1 MFHKNI
7 LKIGAINTWYEE
19 YCHII
24 TIFLG
29 FFNLILIFILI
40 IKWSVWFRYS
50 SLVYIHLVLTTI
62 LSFIYPFTEKSQQQN
77 NGLDIH
83 NDIESESLVDIPTFL
98 LPNEALPTETT
109 NLRDSPPS
117 YTDVGPPPNYED
129 VVKDLKVSIL

>member
-1 MFHKNI
+1 MSIISN
-7 LKIGAINTWYEE
+7 NEE
-19 YCHII
+19 NCYTI
-24 TIFLG
+24 TKFLE

-40 IKWSVWFRYS
+40 TKWSVWFPFA
-50 SLVYIHLVLTTI
+50 SLVFTHLVLTTI
-62 LSFIYPFTEKSQQQN
+62 LSFIYSLILKSEQQN

-83 NDIESESLVDIPTFL
+83 NDIESDTNSVDIPTVL

-129 VVKDLKVSIL
+129 VVKDLKVSNF

>member
-1 MFHKNI
+1 MAVISKNKENRRI
-7 LKIGAINTWYEE
+7 MIK
-19 YCHII
+19 
-24 TIFLG
+24 FLG